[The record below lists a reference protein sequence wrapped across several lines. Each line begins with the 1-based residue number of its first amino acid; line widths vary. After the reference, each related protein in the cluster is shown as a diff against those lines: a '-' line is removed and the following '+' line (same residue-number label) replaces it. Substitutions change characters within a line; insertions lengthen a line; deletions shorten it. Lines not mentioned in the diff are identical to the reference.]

1 MKKRKKRQ
9 ALGPLSVLYACLVYL
24 FLYLPIIMVI
34 IYSFNTK
41 ESNLVFEGFSF
52 QGYKN
57 LLHNTALLDSFFTT
71 LKLAVVSTLISVVL
85 GTLATIGLY
94 RYNFPFK
101 GLINGLLYIPIV
113 IPELIIGVASLA
125 TFTLLGMEMGFTSLV
140 IAHVT
145 FCLPFVIVN
154 IRARIAGFDPSI
166 EEAAMDLG
174 ATPFRTM
181 IRVTLPML
189 VPGIISGALLSLTL
203 SLDDLVI
210 SSFVNGRDITFP
222 IKVYGMVRGKVTTDV
237 YALSTLMIIGTVLI
251 YSTAQVIQGRMSKED
266 KPSSSVISN
275 LDR

>member
-1 MKKRKKRQ
+1 MKNRKPRR

-41 ESNLVFEGFSF
+41 KSNLVFEGFSL
-52 QGYKN
+52 QGYKSLFEN
-57 LLHNTALLDSFFTT
+57 VALLDSFWMTME
-71 LKLAVVSTLISVVL
+71 LAIVSTLISVVL
-85 GTLATIGLY
+85 GTLATIGLH
-94 RYNFPFK
+94 RYNFKLK

-125 TFTLLGMEMGFTSLV
+125 TFTMMGMEMGFTSLV

-174 ATPFRTM
+174 ATPMRTLL
-181 IRVTLPML
+181 RVTLPML

-203 SLDDLVI
+203 SLDDLII

-237 YALSTLMIIGTVLI
+237 YSLSTLMIIGTVLI
-251 YSTAQVIQGRMSKED
+251 YSTAQFIQGRFSKND
-266 KPSSSVISN
+266 TPSSKVNSN
-275 LDR
+275 LER